1 MWKSLNPG
9 ENVSLGDVIRHITPH
24 AISAFGERLYQVVR
38 AELHYFE
45 ISPKKEYS
53 ESDDHPAE
61 RRIIKYTDIGYHL
74 GVEIW
79 LDQMGHAI

>member
-9 ENVSLGDVIRHITPH
+9 ESVSLGDIIRHISPH

-45 ISPKKEYS
+45 ISPKQEEDT
-53 ESDDHPAE
+53 ESGIADD
-61 RRIIKYTDIGYHL
+61 RKIIKYTDIGYHL

-79 LDQMGHAI
+79 LEQMGHAI

>member
-9 ENVSLGDVIRHITPH
+9 ESVSLGDIIRHISPH

-45 ISPKKEYS
+45 ISPKQDAEAKS
-53 ESDDHPAE
+53 EIINE
-61 RRIIKYTDIGYHL
+61 RKIIKYTDIGYHL
-74 GVEIW
+74 GVEVW
-79 LDQMGHAI
+79 LNQMGHAI